1 MLKQSFIAKK
11 STSTS
16 PDISRKW
23 MSRLEVCN
31 LIACSLHALWAVLI
45 VCVACAPGLGA
56 PFTIRFEKFMDR
68 INTTVLPEILKTAT
82 CNGTVHTD
90 VFEWFDCLRSHAT
103 ESDILKDDTSARIY
117 NVKPTLLVELHVW
130 VFLFVFESLTAACHL
145 FLVRNKELY
154 TSWLRLKLQPLRWFE
169 YSITSSIMLLAL
181 FSLSRVSDVYI
192 LTSMFLLSVFLNLC
206 GGLVFELLQYVE
218 YDLRPPSH
226 VRSIVQITRWSLF
239 ALAWVAF
246 VLHYALIFDAY
257 STSIGPYLELP
268 NSELWAQLWQ
278 FVSIMNYL
286 ILLAYASFPIV
297 HIVQTM
303 TRFKPNAYY
312 KCELA
317 YIVCSLV
324 AKTILTM
331 VIFVA
336 SVQRG
341 GE

>member
-1 MLKQSFIAKK
+1 MA
-11 STSTS
+11 TY
-16 PDISRKW
+16 
-23 MSRLEVCN
+23 
-31 LIACSLHALWAVLI
+31 
-45 VCVACAPGLGA
+45 
-56 PFTIRFEKFMDR
+56 RFENVTDGIEIPWGMAW
-68 INTTVLPEILKTAT
+68 LP
-82 CNGTVHTD
+82 NGSMLV
-90 VFEWFDCLRSHAT
+90 T
-103 ESDILKDDTSARIY
+103 EKSGT
-117 NVKPTLLVELHVW
+117 
-130 VFLFVFESLTAACHL
+130 L
-145 FLVRNKELY
+145 FLVKNKELY

-218 YDLRPPSH
+218 YDLRPPPH
-226 VRSIVQITRWSLF
+226 VRSILQTTRWSLF

-257 STSIGPYLELP
+257 STSIGQYMELD

-303 TRFKPNAYY
+303 TRLKPNAYY

-324 AKTILTM
+324 AKTILSM